1 MLRLGL
7 NPHDTSAIQARDEGA
22 MGDPHLIGPV
32 PRPTS
37 ARTRGARGPR
47 ALPDDLLRDASRRLG
62 IVSLVAGGL
71 WVLGTVLGHLALR
84 SMSHGDP
91 QWLRVGIPE
100 LIAALSVALS
110 VSLFFYTR
118 RSRHDPRMLLD
129 VGQVYLVLTSLALGL
144 MFHWE
149 TQPDYMQQI
158 APEISWIGAVVL
170 MFAAIVPST
179 RTKTLIAGLISVSM
193 NPIAM
198 LIARARG
205 TWNFE
210 SPTDALLMHYP
221 DYLLVGVAV
230 VISHIVTSLGQ
241 QVAKAREMGSYQL
254 GELLGRGGMGEVY
267 KATHRMLARP
277 AAIKLIRSE
286 TIGASDPAAA
296 ELAVTRFRRE
306 AQAAANLRSPHT
318 VELYDFGVTDDQT
331 LYFVMELLDGLDLDS
346 LVRQHGPLPAGRA
359 VHVLTQVC
367 ASLEEAHAQGL
378 VHRDIKPAN
387 IHVGRLGL
395 VYDFVKVLDFG
406 LVKPI
411 ADRSVEQTLA
421 TQAGLVVGTPGYM
434 APEMVLSDTVDG
446 RADLYALGC
455 VGYYLLTGQQ
465 VFDGD
470 TPMKVMAKHLQE
482 APIPPSQ
489 RVASVPPR
497 LEQVILACLAKKP
510 EDRPR
515 SAAELARLLAAADV
529 EPWTNEQ
536 AAGWWAAARPSTTAA
551 QGSTDR
557 TMTSV

>member
-1 MLRLGL
+1 
-7 NPHDTSAIQARDEGA
+7 

-32 PRPTS
+32 PRTTS
-37 ARTRGARGPR
+37 AKTSGGRSPR

-62 IVSLVAGGL
+62 ILSLVAAGL
-71 WVLGTVLGHLALR
+71 WVVATILGHLAVR

-91 QWLRVGIPE
+91 QWLRVGVPE
-100 LIAALSVALS
+100 AIAALSAALS
-110 VSLFFYTR
+110 VSLFFYSR
-118 RSRHDPRMLLD
+118 RSQRDPRTLLD
-129 VGQVYLVLTSLALGL
+129 LGQVYLVLTALALGL
-144 MFHWE
+144 VFHWE
-149 TQPDYMQQI
+149 VMPGYMQI
-158 APEISWIGAVVL
+158 APQISWIGAVVL

-179 RTKTLIAGLISVSM
+179 RAKTLVSGLISVSM
-193 NPIAM
+193 NPVAM

-205 TWNFE
+205 TWPFE

-230 VISHIVTSLGQ
+230 VISHIVTTLGQ

-277 AAIKLIRSE
+277 AAIKLIRPE
-286 TIGASDPAAA
+286 TIGAGDPVAA

-331 LYFVMELLDGLDLDS
+331 LYFVMELLDGLDLDT
-346 LVRQHGPLPAGRA
+346 LVREHGPLPASRA

-367 ASLEEAHAQGL
+367 ASLEEAHVQGL

-395 VYDFVKVLDFG
+395 VCDFVKVLDFG

-421 TQAGLVVGTPGYM
+421 TQAGLIVGTPGYM

-465 VFDGD
+465 VFDAD
-470 TPMKVMAKHLQE
+470 TTMKVMAKHLQE

-489 RVASVPPR
+489 RVANGVPPR
-497 LEQVILACLAKKP
+497 LEQVILACLAKTP
-510 EDRPR
+510 DDRPR
-515 SAAELARLLAAADV
+515 SAADLARLLAAADV
-529 EPWTNEQ
+529 EPWTNEE
-536 AAGWWAAARPSTTAA
+536 AAEWWAAERSSPAVPLGTT
-551 QGSTDR
+551 DP
-557 TMTSV
+557 TMTSA

>member
-1 MLRLGL
+1 
-7 NPHDTSAIQARDEGA
+7 
-22 MGDPHLIGPV
+22 MGDPHLIGPI
-32 PRPTS
+32 PRTT
-37 ARTRGARGPR
+37 AATNAARGPR

-62 IVSLVAGGL
+62 ILALVAGGL
-71 WVLGTVLGHLALR
+71 WLVATILGHLAVR

-91 QWLRVGIPE
+91 QWLRIGVPE
-100 LIAALSVALS
+100 AIAAFSVALS

-118 RSRHDPRMLLD
+118 RGQRDPRMMLD
-129 VGQVYLVLTSLALGL
+129 LGLVYLVFTALALGL
-144 MFHWE
+144 VFHWE
-149 TQPDYMQQI
+149 SMPDYKQI

-179 RTKTLIAGLISVSM
+179 RLKTLVAGLIAVSM
-193 NPIAM
+193 NPVGM
-198 LIARARG
+198 LISRARG
-205 TWNFE
+205 TWPFE
-210 SPTDALLMHYP
+210 NATDALLMHYP

-277 AAIKLIRSE
+277 AAIKLIRPE
-286 TIGASDPAAA
+286 MIGAGDPAAA
-296 ELAVTRFRRE
+296 QLAVNRFRRE

-331 LYFVMELLDGLDLDS
+331 LYFVMELLDGMDLDT
-346 LVRQHGPLPAGRA
+346 LVRQHGTVPAGRV
-359 VHVLTQVC
+359 VHLLIQVC
-367 ASLEEAHAQGL
+367 ASLDEAHVRGL

-395 VYDFVKVLDFG
+395 VQDFVKVLDFG

-411 ADRSVEQTLA
+411 ADRSVEQSLT
-421 TQAGLVVGTPGYM
+421 TQAGLIVGTPGYM
-434 APEMVLSDTVDG
+434 APEMVLSDAVDG

-455 VGYYLLTGQQ
+455 VAYYLLTGQQ

-470 TPMKVMAKHLQE
+470 TTMKVIAKHLQE
-482 APIPPSQ
+482 VPIPPSE
-489 RVASVPPR
+489 RGPVAIPPS
-497 LEQVILACLAKKP
+497 LEQVVLACLAKKP

-515 SAAELARLLAAADV
+515 TAAELARLLAATDV
-529 EPWTNEQ
+529 EPWTDEQ
-536 AAGWWAAARPSTTAA
+536 AQAWWATTTVDS
-551 QGSTDR
+551 GPRESTDP
-557 TMTSV
+557 TMTSIRS